1 VIEHEGMTLRG
12 VGESRELYVGDRR
25 SIGEALEFG
34 ARVIRPLRANVKHH
48 DVVVASVFP
57 YFPAFG
63 AKLAETSRGSP
74 LVVTWHEVWGEYWR
88 EYLGRAAL
96 GGRAVE
102 WITTKLPQHPVA
114 VSETTADRLG
124 RLGVRREAIDVV
136 PNGLDVSRVRET
148 PPAEE
153 GFDVLFA
160 GRLIADKN
168 VGMLLAAFDRVAT
181 HDATLGIVGDGPR
194 YDALRRQA
202 AELDCAE
209 RITFTGFLE
218 EYDDV
223 LAGMRAARL
232 FVSPS
237 TREGFGITLAEA
249 MAAGCRV
256 ITVRHPDSAGSEVV
270 GEGGFVTEPSVPA
283 LADAMDRTLSGE
295 KPPREPLAVA
305 REYDWE
311 IVTTKAER
319 AYRRAIDGDE
329 LEEAGRRRDDS
340 IASAIE

>member
-1 VIEHEGMTLRG
+1 MTDRG
-12 VGESRELYVGDRR
+12 
-25 SIGEALEFG
+25 
-34 ARVIRPLRANVKHH
+34 PLRANIEEH

-57 YFPAFG
+57 YFPVFG
-63 AKLAETSRGSP
+63 AKLAGMSCGTP
-74 LVVTWHEVWGEYWR
+74 LVVTWHEIWGKYWK
-88 EYLGRAAL
+88 EYLGRAAI

-102 WITTKLPQHPVA
+102 WCTTKLPQHPVA

-136 PNGLDVSRVRET
+136 PNGLDVSKVRET
-148 PPAEE
+148 PPVEE

-160 GRLIADKN
+160 GRLIAEKN
-168 VGMLLAAFDRVAT
+168 VGMLLEAFDRVAPR
-181 HDATLGIVGDGPR
+181 DVTLGIVGEGPR
-194 YDALRRQA
+194 YEALCRQA

-223 LAGMRAARL
+223 LAQMRAARL

-249 MAAGCRV
+249 MAADCRV

-270 GEGGFVTEPSVPA
+270 GEGGFVTEPSVSA
-283 LADAMDRTLSGE
+283 LANAIDRALGGE
-295 KPPREPLAVA
+295 DPPQDPLAVA
-305 REYDWE
+305 REYDWRA
-311 IVTTKAER
+311 VATKAER
-319 AYRRAIDGDE
+319 AYRRAIDGDTNGDADISTQE
-329 LEEAGRRRDDS
+329 RTDS
-340 IASAIE
+340 IVSSRPASDE